1 MPVEYYEI
9 DKESK
14 LSDIILTIEEVSE
27 LSDYKLI
34 DCSNN
39 IKSVW
44 ILTWCKEYEN
54 GLINPYECVN
64 VAIDSKDGSIMLYG
78 RNDMKPNSIIPIISD
93 EDAIK
98 YSNSIT
104 SKYKYD
110 NINVNLTFTRP
121 NFYWETDSI
130 YEMANFVRLCW
141 NVSLDNSVNIQID
154 AETGEIL
161 GGEETKN
168 DSGRSMCVVN
178 DFVGQ
183 YERAMLGYN
192 ALERLG
198 FNQTNYEPVYWSIS
212 QADIDWMLSRVDM
225 YGLYLNCHGGVIDGK
240 SVLADSTYLNKSNWQ
255 VWSDRNLG
263 YWHFVYLDACETS
276 SNNNFANAFNCT
288 GAGECFVGW
297 NNSVYTSTALDFDRR
312 MFPRLG
318 YMTVCDAVITSLWES
333 RNAGYNVPGGNICD
347 PGFIGD
353 TNYYGWAW

>member
-121 NFYWETDSI
+121 NFYWETD
-130 YEMANFVRLCW
+130 
-141 NVSLDNSVNIQID
+141 
-154 AETGEIL
+154 
-161 GGEETKN
+161 
-168 DSGRSMCVVN
+168 

-240 SVLADSTYLNKSNWQ
+240 SVLADSTYLNKANWQ